1 VTRDLQRCGRSLAI
15 WLVLLSPGASA
26 FAQGFGG
33 TVSDHLVRG
42 DSLLA
47 QGKTAEAIV
56 QFQEAR
62 TLCPTPAEIVASL
75 QGEAKGRLMQNETLP
90 AVGLLEE
97 AATRFPDDPR
107 ASNLLYEAGFA
118 AQRSGEIDKAVGLYR
133 RALERN
139 PTKDIVPG
147 LKFQIAQSL
156 RLRGRQGE
164 VLDILKDFEKDY
176 PDHAMLPTVLYTIAI
191 ANHDLF
197 TSSGE
202 RARLEEAA
210 AIYKRLIEKFPGSP
224 SAIEAHFELG
234 LVQLELG
241 RRSEAAESFNRFV
254 TLNPGSPVAA
264 AALEDAGDMMLFR
277 SPKESAQLYALA
289 RVKGKANPKP
299 SDPTLGLGR
308 WLTLKET
315 VAGALSRPW
324 VLGILGVIALGAVV
338 LAGRLIVRRFRKT
351 PAPASA

>member
-1 VTRDLQRCGRSLAI
+1 VTRDLLRCGRSLAI
-15 WLVLLSPGASA
+15 SLVLLCSGASA

-62 TLCPTPAEIVASL
+62 TLCPTPAETVAAL

-107 ASNLLYEAGFA
+107 ASNLLYEAGYA
-118 AQRSGEIDKAVGLYR
+118 AQRTGEIDKAIGLYR

-147 LKFQIAQSL
+147 LKFQIAQAL

-164 VLDILKDFEKDY
+164 VIDILKDFEKDY
-176 PDHAMLPTVLYTIAI
+176 PDNALLPTVLYTIAI
-191 ANHDLF
+191 ADHDLAA
-197 TSSGE
+197 SSGG
-202 RARLEEAA
+202 RPRLEEAV

-224 SAIEAHFELG
+224 AAIEAQFELG
-234 LVQLELG
+234 LVQQELG
-241 RRSEAAESFNRFV
+241 RRSEAAESFNRYV

-264 AALEDAGDMMLFR
+264 AALENAGDLKFFR

-289 RVKGKANPKP
+289 RVKAKANPKP
-299 SDPTLGLGR
+299 GDPALGLGR

-315 VAGALSRPW
+315 LAGALSRLW
-324 VLGILGVIALGAVV
+324 VLGILGVVALGAVV
-338 LAGRLIVRRFRKT
+338 LLGRLIARRFRKA